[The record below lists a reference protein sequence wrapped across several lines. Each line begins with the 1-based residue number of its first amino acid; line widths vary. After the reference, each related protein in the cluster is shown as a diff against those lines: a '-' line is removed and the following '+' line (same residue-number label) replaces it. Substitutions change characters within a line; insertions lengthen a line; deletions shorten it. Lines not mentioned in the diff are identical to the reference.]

1 MTDLV
6 SIAGSAVAAYQRALG
21 TVANNIANVDSAGY
35 TRQEAGLIENA
46 PRSYGTSYLGTGVNV
61 TGIKRLY
68 DAFIEN
74 SLRNAN
80 TELGTQG
87 PLVNYANRVV
97 DIMGNEEVGLL
108 SAFDQFFDSAR
119 QLATDSSSIILRA
132 QFISKAEALASRFQ
146 GLNTQLNL
154 VAQETAEAL
163 KSETDSLNSLSEQLA
178 LVNAQ
183 LGKTKIIERQPPA
196 IMDQRDEI
204 LRQMAALAK
213 VQVTERSNGQVVV
226 SIGASSSGGEI
237 VNGDTFRPVTAV
249 MSSSSVGKV
258 DLVIDAASPRAEA
271 VFGFSGGSISGLMNF
286 RSQLLEP
293 SFTGL
298 DNLARNL
305 AIEANAIHREGIDL
319 EGRNGVDLFRIDPQF
334 SMVSNSG
341 DTDVRYSASV
351 LDLATYSANTLR
363 LDYRANAGQINNVVL
378 MGQFKVG
385 EQITVNLNGAEK
397 RLTISG
403 ALSTGSD
410 AGTTLAE
417 GSDIELDEVQ
427 AQLRTFL
434 EGGNGSS
441 VGGVFGL
448 QISVDDGTGTD
459 LLITSDVLGAFNL
472 QVSTSSDGGRIDELI
487 SRGQWTL
494 TDTVSGESTT
504 GTKSVALNGI
514 QLDLS
519 GEAKDGEILF
529 LNIANSPSAGL
540 RVAVDDPNRVAAAA
554 RFRVIENQFNP
565 SKVSAS
571 LFETPEDF
579 SADRGL
585 WLDSVVGDAPD
596 FDRLDNNILASEAVR
611 FSGPKA
617 TPIAIVP
624 AGYKDTTLFLG
635 EIGTQPLNLQVMTRD
650 GRHLLGQFL
659 EPAAERIVQEQER
672 LGVDSLSDEQMA
684 VLYDEAGESF
694 LLQAKLA
701 DVSFSGGS
709 TYSHQYLNAV
719 GDESYRGMDIF
730 YGVRADAKEIP
741 QLTLDHV
748 YGSIEQIKAS
758 VTSAAVGEIRA
769 TFGDVIFSEGDL
781 TLNGVSLG
789 KLTLEND
796 GNGDPILQLTRTN
809 SEGVEVTVNLSDLS
823 DDFLSPELDGTEFI
837 LNATHIKAYLDAH
850 NYNQI
855 SDEPSAYGDGGDLAE
870 FARTFGTTVTVTE
883 YVDDLGEI
891 QQSLTLTREYENV
904 GEQQRLDFTNAV
916 DVDGQ
921 ITIDGVTVNLV
932 EGETAIQV
940 AAKVAAALQES
951 SAYGRQSG
959 RTVSLSENRVT
970 VTFGVAEGDV
980 DENLLAATLTS
991 SEPTVTVNTIREAFV
1006 DLPDDFEAR
1015 DTQIRL
1021 GLGQSGSS
1029 VTLAQLGFRT
1039 GAYLVGEVKEEL
1051 LVFAQGETSTN
1062 FTLGATF
1069 TEGGRDPVETLRS
1082 EPFEVQFTSGST
1094 FIIRD
1099 VLTNTVVAE
1108 RLFDPAVGV
1117 VYRGVTLALNA
1128 EPVAGDRF
1136 LVDGNQDGIGNNGT
1150 ALRLADLQNQRVVGG
1165 SYTLSEAYGNLV
1177 GDTGNVAFQA
1187 GIAKKALEVVKD
1199 QAVQARD
1206 KVSGV
1211 SLDQEAADLIRFQQ
1225 AYQASAK
1232 VMQTASTLFDAILG
1246 IR

>member
-163 KSETDSLNSLSEQLA
+163 KSETDSLNSLGEQLA

-183 LGKTKIIERQPPA
+183 LGKTQIIERQPPA

-213 VQVTERSNGQVVV
+213 LQVTERSNGQVVV

-237 VNGDTFRPVTAV
+237 VNGDDFRPVTAV
-249 MSSSSVGKV
+249 MSPSSVGKV
-258 DLVIDAASPRAEA
+258 DLVIDAASPRAET

-298 DNLARNL
+298 DNLARTL

-319 EGRNGVDLFRIDPQF
+319 EGRNGADLFRIDPQF

-410 AGTTLAE
+410 AGTTLTE
-417 GSDIELDEVQ
+417 GADIELDEVQ

-441 VGGVFGL
+441 VGGAFGL
-448 QISVDDGTGTD
+448 QINVEGGTGTD
-459 LLITSDVLGAFNL
+459 LLVTSDVLGAFNL
-472 QVSTSSDGGRIDELI
+472 QVSTSSDGGRIDEII

-504 GTKSVALNGI
+504 GTKSVALNGVQI
-514 QLDLS
+514 DLS
-519 GEAKDGEILF
+519 GEARDGEILF

-596 FDRLDNNILASEAVR
+596 FDRLDNNILESEAVR
-611 FSGPKA
+611 FGGTKA

-635 EIGTQPLNLQVMTRD
+635 EVGTQPLNLQVMTRD
-650 GRHLLGQFL
+650 GRHLLGQFY
-659 EPAAERIVQEQER
+659 EPSAERIQVEKDR
-672 LGVDSLSDEQMA
+672 LGRDELTDVEMA
-684 VLYDEAGESF
+684 ALYDEAGEEALRLSR
-694 LLQAKLA
+694 LA
-701 DVSFSGGS
+701 GVTLSAGA
-709 TYSHQYLNAV
+709 TYSHQYLNVA
-719 GDESYRGMDIF
+719 GDDSYRGMDLF
-730 YGVRADAKEIP
+730 YGVRAD
-741 QLTLDHV
+741 
-748 YGSIEQIKAS
+748 
-758 VTSAAVGEIRA
+758 
-769 TFGDVIFSEGDL
+769 
-781 TLNGVSLG
+781 
-789 KLTLEND
+789 
-796 GNGDPILQLTRTN
+796 
-809 SEGVEVTVNLSDLS
+809 
-823 DDFLSPELDGTEFI
+823 
-837 LNATHIKAYLDAH
+837 
-850 NYNQI
+850 
-855 SDEPSAYGDGGDLAE
+855 
-870 FARTFGTTVTVTE
+870 
-883 YVDDLGEI
+883 
-891 QQSLTLTREYENV
+891 
-904 GEQQRLDFTNAV
+904 
-916 DVDGQ
+916 
-921 ITIDGVTVNLV
+921 
-932 EGETAIQV
+932 
-940 AAKVAAALQES
+940 
-951 SAYGRQSG
+951 
-959 RTVSLSENRVT
+959 
-970 VTFGVAEGDV
+970 
-980 DENLLAATLTS
+980 
-991 SEPTVTVNTIREAFV
+991 
-1006 DLPDDFEAR
+1006 
-1015 DTQIRL
+1015 
-1021 GLGQSGSS
+1021 
-1029 VTLAQLGFRT
+1029 
-1039 GAYLVGEVKEEL
+1039 
-1051 LVFAQGETSTN
+1051 
-1062 FTLGATF
+1062 
-1069 TEGGRDPVETLRS
+1069 
-1082 EPFEVQFTSGST
+1082 VQ
-1094 FIIRD
+1094 
-1099 VLTNTVVAE
+1099 
-1108 RLFDPAVGV
+1108 
-1117 VYRGVTLALNA
+1117 
-1128 EPVAGDRF
+1128 
-1136 LVDGNQDGIGNNGT
+1136 
-1150 ALRLADLQNQRVVGG
+1150 
-1165 SYTLSEAYGNLV
+1165 
-1177 GDTGNVAFQA
+1177 
-1187 GIAKKALEVVKD
+1187 
-1199 QAVQARD
+1199 
-1206 KVSGV
+1206 
-1211 SLDQEAADLIRFQQ
+1211 
-1225 AYQASAK
+1225 
-1232 VMQTASTLFDAILG
+1232 
-1246 IR
+1246 

>member
-80 TELGTQG
+80 TELGAQG

-97 DIMGNEEVGLL
+97 DIMGNEDVGLL

-163 KSETDSLNSLSEQLA
+163 RSETDSLNSLGEQLA
-178 LVNAQ
+178 MVNAQ
-183 LGKTKIIERQPPA
+183 LGKTQIIERQPPA

-213 VQVTERSNGQVVV
+213 LQVTERSNGQVVV
-226 SIGASSSGGEI
+226 TIGASSSGGEI
-237 VNGDTFRPVTAV
+237 VNGDNFRPVTAV

-258 DLVIDAASPRAEA
+258 DLVIDAASPRAET

-298 DNLARNL
+298 DNLARTL

-319 EGRNGVDLFRIDPQF
+319 EGRNGQDLFRIDPQF

-341 DTDVRYSASV
+341 ETDVRYSASV

-363 LDYRANAGQINNVVL
+363 LDFRANAGQINNVVL
-378 MGQFKVG
+378 MGQFQVSD
-385 EQITVNLNGAEK
+385 EITVNLNGTEK
-397 RLTISG
+397 RLAISG
-403 ALSTGSD
+403 ALQTPVLINGVSTS
-410 AGTTLAE
+410 TLSE
-417 GSDIELDEVQ
+417 GDDIDLEEVLV
-427 AQLRTFL
+427 QLRTFL
-434 EGGNGSS
+434 EGGGDDGSDG
-441 VGGVFGL
+441 GGVFCL
-448 QISVDDGTGTD
+448 QINVEEGTGTD
-459 LLITSDVLGAFNL
+459 LLVTSDVLGAFNL
-472 QVSTSSDGGRIDELI
+472 QVTTSSDDGRIDGLI

-519 GEAKDGEILF
+519 GEARDGEILF
-529 LNIANSPSAGL
+529 LNIANSPAAGL

-565 SKVSAS
+565 SKVSAG

-579 SADRGL
+579 SADRSL
-585 WLDSVVGDAPD
+585 WLDVVEGDTSNSNRLD
-596 FDRLDNNILASEAVR
+596 KDNLVLDNNILANEAVG
-611 FSGPKA
+611 FSGPKP
-617 TPIAIVP
+617 TPIAVVP
-624 AGYKDTTLFLG
+624 AGYRDTALYLG
-635 EIGTQPLNLQVMTRD
+635 DIDGGDLHLQVVTRD
-650 GRHLLGQFL
+650 GRHLLGQFFQPS
-659 EPAAERIVQEQER
+659 EERIAQEKEQ
-672 LGVDSLSDEQMA
+672 LGVDVLDVDQMA
-684 VLYDEAGESF
+684 ALYDEAGEDF

-701 DVSFSGGS
+701 GVSFAGGS
-709 TYSHQYLNAV
+709 SYSHQYLNMA
-719 GDESYRGMDIF
+719 GDGAYRGMDLF
-730 YGVRADAKEIP
+730 YGVKAAVQDIA
-741 QLTLDHV
+741 QLTVDHV
-748 YGSIEQIKAS
+748 YGEVASIPAS
-758 VTSAAVGEIRA
+758 ITSTELGAISGALGETIYE
-769 TFGDVIFSEGDL
+769 EGDL
-781 TLNGVSLG
+781 HFNGVTMGAL
-789 KLTLEND
+789 KIVADDND
-796 GNGDPILQLTRTN
+796 VARLQVTRTN
-809 SEGVEVTVNLSDLS
+809 DLGEELSLYLPISGSEFALTAETS
-823 DDFLSPELDGTEFI
+823 GTYEGKY
-837 LNATHIKAYLDAH
+837 LLTAEHIKAYFDAH
-850 NYNQI
+850 HAEVDSDDAITTAIYASGGSWADLQRSSGMTITIETLEDDSEVLTFYRAI
-855 SDEPSAYGDGGDLAE
+855 STA
-870 FARTFGTTVTVTE
+870 
-883 YVDDLGEI
+883 VDALLLDSEIRIGLGEA
-891 QQSLTLTREYENV
+891 
-904 GEQQRLDFTNAV
+904 GH
-916 DVDGQ
+916 
-921 ITIDGVTVNLV
+921 
-932 EGETAIQV
+932 
-940 AAKVAAALQES
+940 AAQL
-951 SAYGRQSG
+951 
-959 RTVSLSENRVT
+959 
-970 VTFGVAEGDV
+970 
-980 DENLLAATLTS
+980 
-991 SEPTVTVNTIREAFV
+991 EA
-1006 DLPDDFEAR
+1006 
-1015 DTQIRL
+1015 
-1021 GLGQSGSS
+1021 
-1029 VTLAQLGFRT
+1029 LGFRT
-1039 GAYLVGEVKEEL
+1039 GVYISGMAKEDL
-1051 LVFAQGETSTN
+1051 YVFATGTAGDA

-1069 TEGGRDPVETLRS
+1069 TEGDRDAVESLRA
-1082 EPFEVQFTSGST
+1082 EPFEVSFTSPT
-1094 FIIRD
+1094 AFTIRD
-1099 VLTNTVVAE
+1099 VLTDTIVAE
-1108 RLFDPAVGV
+1108 RIFDPAVGV
-1117 VYRGVTLALNA
+1117 VYRGVTLTLNA

-1150 ALRLADLQNQRVVGG
+1150 AVRLANLQNQRVVGDN
-1165 SYTLSEAYGNLV
+1165 SYTLAEAYGNLV
-1177 GDTGNVAFQA
+1177 GETGNVAFQA
-1187 GIAKKALEVVKD
+1187 GIAKQALEVVKD

-1232 VMQTASTLFDAILG
+1232 VMQTANTLFDAILG

>member
-1 MTDLV
+1 MADLV

-35 TRQEAGLIENA
+35 SRQEAGLIENA

-80 TELGTQG
+80 TELGTQDS
-87 PLVNYANRVV
+87 LVNYANRVV

-119 QLATDSSSIILRA
+119 QLATDSSSIILRS

-183 LGKTKIIERQPPA
+183 LGKTKLIERQPPA

-213 VQVTERSNGQVVV
+213 IQVQERSNGQVTV
-226 SIGASSSGGEI
+226 SIGASSSRGEI
-237 VNGDTFRPVTAV
+237 VSGDVFRPVTAV
-249 MSSSSVGKV
+249 MSESSVGKV
-258 DLVIDAASPRAEA
+258 DLVINAASPRAEA

-293 SFTGL
+293 SFIGL
-298 DNLARNL
+298 DNLAKTL

-319 EGRNGVDLFRIDPQF
+319 EGRNGLDLFRIDPQF

-341 DTDVRYSASV
+341 DTNVRYSASV
-351 LDLATYSANTLR
+351 LDIATYSSNKLR

-403 ALSTGSD
+403 ALTTGPD
-410 AGTTLAE
+410 AGTNLVDGALI
-417 GSDIELDEVQ
+417 DLDEVQ

-448 QISVDDGTGTD
+448 QINVEDGTGTD
-459 LLITSDVLGAFNL
+459 LLVTSDLLGAFNL
-472 QVSTSSDGGRIDELI
+472 KVTSGSEGGRIDEI
-487 SRGQWTL
+487 MTRGQWTL
-494 TDTVSGESTT
+494 TDTVTGATT
-504 GTKSVALNGI
+504 SGTKSVALNGLQI
-514 QLDLS
+514 DLS
-519 GEAKDGEILF
+519 GEARDGEILF

-540 RVAVDDPNRVAAAA
+540 RVAVDDPSRVAAAA

-585 WLDSVVGDAPD
+585 WLDSMVGDAPD
-596 FDRLDNNILASEAVR
+596 FDRLDNNILESEAVR

-624 AGYKDTTLFLG
+624 AGYKDTTLYLG
-635 EIGTQPLNLQVMTRD
+635 DIGSQPLNLQIMTRD
-650 GRHLLGQFL
+650 GRHLLGQNFA
-659 EPAAERIVQEQER
+659 PSADRIEEEKER
-672 LGVDSLSDEQMA
+672 LGVSSLSPDQMA
-684 VLYDEAGESF
+684 VLYKEAGEDF

-701 DVSFSGGS
+701 GVSFAGGS
-709 TYSHQYLNAV
+709 SYSRQYLNTA
-719 GDESYRGMDIF
+719 GDESYRAMDLF
-730 YGVRADAKEIP
+730 YGVKAAVQEIP
-741 QLTLDHV
+741 QLTIDHV
-748 YGSIEQIKAS
+748 YGRIDRIPASI
-758 VTSAAVGEIRA
+758 TSGPIGAITGEL
-769 TFGDVIFSEGDL
+769 GDTIYAEGDL
-781 TLNGVSLG
+781 TFNGVPMGEL
-789 KLTLEND
+789 KIFND
-796 GNGDPILQLTRTN
+796 GGVARLQVTRTN
-809 SEGVEVTVNLSDLS
+809 
-823 DDFLSPELDGTEFI
+823 
-837 LNATHIKAYLDAH
+837 
-850 NYNQI
+850 
-855 SDEPSAYGDGGDLAE
+855 
-870 FARTFGTTVTVTE
+870 
-883 YVDDLGEI
+883 DLGE
-891 QQSLTLTREYENV
+891 SFPEFLP
-904 GEQQRLDFTNAV
+904 
-916 DVDGQ
+916 VDGP
-921 ITIDGVTVNLV
+921 
-932 EGETAIQV
+932 
-940 AAKVAAALQES
+940 AAALTAVGGIYTI
-951 SAYGRQSG
+951 SADQLVQYFSAHTYDPDTSMPAVYASG
-959 RTVSLSENRVT
+959 GAWADLPRSLGTTITAAPLS
-970 VTFGVAEGDV
+970 GGG
-980 DENLLAATLTS
+980 ATLTFDRTIDTRPEALVAD
-991 SEPTVTVNTIREAFV
+991 SEIR
-1006 DLPDDFEAR
+1006 
-1015 DTQIRL
+1015 I
-1021 GLGQSGSS
+1021 GLGTAGRTTQ
-1029 VTLAQLGFRT
+1029 LAALGFRT
-1039 GAYLVGEVKEEL
+1039 GVYLAGEVKEDL
-1051 LVFAQGETSTN
+1051 LVFANGLAGSP
-1062 FTLGATF
+1062 FKLGATF
-1069 TEGGRDPVETLRS
+1069 TEGDRDAVESLRV
-1082 EPFEVQFTSGST
+1082 EPFEVIFTSPT
-1094 FIIRD
+1094 AFTIRD
-1099 VLTNTVVAE
+1099 VLTKTVVAE
-1108 RLFDPAVGV
+1108 RIYDERSGV
-1117 VYRGVTLALNA
+1117 LYRGVTLRLNTQPA
-1128 EPVAGDRF
+1128 AGDRF

-1150 ALRLADLQNQRVVGG
+1150 ALRLAELQNKRVVATG
-1165 SYTLSEAYGNLV
+1165 SYTLAEAYGNLV
-1177 GDTGNVAFQA
+1177 GDVGNAAFQA
-1187 GIAKKALEVVKD
+1187 GISKKALEVVKD

-1232 VMQTASTLFDAILG
+1232 VMQTSTVLFDAILG

>member
-213 VQVTERSNGQVVV
+213 IQVTERSNGQVTV

-249 MSSSSVGKV
+249 MSPSSVGKV

-298 DNLARNL
+298 DNLARTL

-403 ALSTGSD
+403 ALNTPVLVNNVPTS
-410 AGTTLAE
+410 TLAE
-417 GSDIELDEVQ
+417 GSNIALDEVQ

-459 LLITSDVLGAFNL
+459 LLVTSDVLGAFNL
-472 QVSTSSDGGRIDELI
+472 QVTTSSDGGRIDEI
-487 SRGQWTL
+487 TTRGQWTL

-519 GEAKDGEILF
+519 GEARDGEILF
-529 LNIANSPSAGL
+529 LNIANSPAAGL

-596 FDRLDNNILASEAVR
+596 FDRLDNNILESEAVR

-624 AGYKDTTLFLG
+624 AGYKDTTLYLG

-650 GRHLLGQFL
+650 GRHLLGQFY
-659 EPAAERIVQEQER
+659 EPSEERIAQEKEQ
-672 LGVDSLSDEQMA
+672 LGVDTLDAEQMA
-684 VLYDEAGESF
+684 ALYDEAGEDF

-701 DVSFSGGS
+701 GVSFAGGS
-709 TYSHQYLNAV
+709 SYSHQHLNVA
-719 GDESYRGMDIF
+719 GDEAYRGMDLF
-730 YGVRADAKEIP
+730 YGVKAAVQEIP
-741 QLTLDHV
+741 QLTIDHV
-748 YGSIEQIKAS
+748 YGQVSQTPASI
-758 VTSAAVGEIRA
+758 TSTEIGTITGALGETIYA
-769 TFGDVIFSEGDL
+769 EGDL
-781 TLNGVSLG
+781 TFNGVAMGALKIATDDAG
-789 KLTLEND
+789 LAR
-796 GNGDPILQLTRTN
+796 LQVTRTN
-809 SEGVEVTVNLSDLS
+809 DLGEEIS
-823 DDFLSPELDGTEFI
+823 LYLPLTNTDPTPVGSQFALTPETDGSYLITPE
-837 LNATHIKAYLDAH
+837 HIKAYFDAH
-850 NYNQI
+850 HVELDDDGDI
-855 SDEPSAYGDGGDLAE
+855 VTAAYADGGSWADLQ
-870 FARTFGTTVTVTE
+870 RTSGMTVTLEELVNGNHTIRFDRAISTA
-883 YVDDLGEI
+883 VDAVPVDSEIRIGLGE
-891 QQSLTLTREYENV
+891 
-904 GEQQRLDFTNAV
+904 
-916 DVDGQ
+916 
-921 ITIDGVTVNLV
+921 
-932 EGETAIQV
+932 
-940 AAKVAAALQES
+940 
-951 SAYGRQSG
+951 SG
-959 RTVSLSENRVT
+959 RTT
-970 VTFGVAEGDV
+970 Q
-980 DENLLAATLTS
+980 LAA
-991 SEPTVTVNTIREAFV
+991 
-1006 DLPDDFEAR
+1006 
-1015 DTQIRL
+1015 
-1021 GLGQSGSS
+1021 
-1029 VTLAQLGFRT
+1029 LGFRT
-1039 GAYLVGEVKEEL
+1039 GVYLTGEVKEDL
-1051 LVFAQGETSTN
+1051 LVFASGVAGSA
-1062 FTLGATF
+1062 FRLGATF
-1069 TEGGRDPVETLRS
+1069 TEGDRDAVETLRA
-1082 EPFEVQFTSGST
+1082 EPFEVAFTSPTT
-1094 FIIRD
+1094 FTIRD
-1099 VLTNTVVAE
+1099 VLTDTIVAE
-1108 RLFDPAVGV
+1108 RAFDPAVGV

-1165 SYTLSEAYGNLV
+1165 TYTLSEAYGNLV
-1177 GDTGNVAFQA
+1177 GETGNVAFQA

>member
-249 MSSSSVGKV
+249 MSPSSVGKV

-298 DNLARNL
+298 DNLARTL

-417 GSDIELDEVQ
+417 GSSIDLDEVQ

-434 EGGNGSS
+434 EGGGDDGSDG
-441 VGGVFGL
+441 GGVFGL
-448 QISVDDGTGTD
+448 QINVEEGTGTD
-459 LLITSDVLGAFNL
+459 LLVTSDVLGAFNL

-487 SRGQWTL
+487 TRGQWTI

-519 GEAKDGEILF
+519 GEARDGEILF

-617 TPIAIVP
+617 KPIAIVP

-650 GRHLLGQFL
+650 GRHLLGQFY
-659 EPAAERIVQEQER
+659 EPSPERIIEEQRR
-672 LGVDSLSDEQMA
+672 LGVDTLSEEQIST
-684 VLYDEAGESF
+684 LYDEAGEDF

-701 DVSFSGGS
+701 GVSFAGGS
-709 TYSHQYLNAV
+709 SYSHQYLNVA
-719 GDESYRGMDIF
+719 GDGAYRGMDLF
-730 YGVRADAKEIP
+730 YGVRADVQEIP

-748 YGSIEQIKAS
+748 YGSILRKPAS
-758 VTSAAVGEIRA
+758 VSGTPVGEIKVA
-769 TFGDVIFSEGDL
+769 VNEVIYHEGDL
-781 TLNGVSLG
+781 NLNGVALGELRLSDNDQGGVSLY
-789 KLTLEND
+789 
-796 GNGDPILQLTRTN
+796 LTRTN
-809 SEGVEVTVNLSDLS
+809 ELGEEVTLALSQFGTVNELEV
-823 DDFLSPELDGTEFI
+823 DDDGKYLI
-837 LNATHIKAYLDAH
+837 DATHLKAYFDAH
-850 NYNQI
+850 NYD
-855 SDEPSAYGDGGDLAE
+855 SVLGEPNVYARGGVLE
-870 FARTFGTTVTVTE
+870 EHSRTFGVSITVNESVESGVTR
-883 YVDDLGEI
+883 
-891 QQSLTLTREYENV
+891 QSLTFSRKMENA
-904 GEQQRLDFTNAV
+904 GEQQSIKFSGVVSATETISFGDISVELEGGDTAKAV
-916 DVDGQ
+916 ATKLG
-921 ITIDGVTVNLV
+921 
-932 EGETAIQV
+932 
-940 AAKVAAALQES
+940 AALAAS
-951 SAYGRQSG
+951 AAYGVQSG
-959 RTVSLSENRVT
+959 RSVSVQEGSVT
-970 VTFGVAEGDV
+970 ITYRSDELDV
-980 DENLLAATLTS
+980 PTAATSAVSGIVVAVSTD
-991 SEPTVTVNTIREAFV
+991 REAFF
-1006 DLPDDFEAR
+1006 DLAPNPDAR

-1021 GLGQSGSS
+1021 GLGRSGSS
-1029 VTLAQLGFRT
+1029 GQLATLGFRT
-1039 GAYLVGEVKEEL
+1039 GAYLVGEVKEDL
-1051 LVFAQGETSTN
+1051 LVFAQGESGSG
-1062 FTLGATF
+1062 FRLGGTF
-1069 TEGGRDPVETLRS
+1069 TGGARDAIESLRA
-1082 EPFEVQFTSGST
+1082 EPFEVAFTSPNT
-1094 FIIRD
+1094 FTIRD
-1099 VLTNTVVAE
+1099 VLTDSIVAE
-1108 RLFDPAVGV
+1108 RAFDPAVGV

-1165 SYTLSEAYGNLV
+1165 TYTLSEAYGNLV

>member
-80 TELGTQG
+80 TELGAQG

-163 KSETDSLNSLSEQLA
+163 RSETDSLNSLGEQLA
-178 LVNAQ
+178 MVNAQ
-183 LGKTKIIERQPPA
+183 LGKTQIIERQPPA

-213 VQVTERSNGQVVV
+213 LQVTERSNGQVVV
-226 SIGASSSGGEI
+226 TIGASSSGGEI
-237 VNGDTFRPVTAV
+237 VNGDNFRPVTAV

-258 DLVIDAASPRAEA
+258 DLVIDAASPRAET

-298 DNLARNL
+298 DNLARTL

-319 EGRNGVDLFRIDPQF
+319 EGRNGQDLFRIDPQF

-341 DTDVRYSASV
+341 ETDVRYSASV

-363 LDYRANAGQINNVVL
+363 LDFRANAGQINNVVL
-378 MGQFKVG
+378 MGQFQVG
-385 EQITVNLNGAEK
+385 DEITVNLNGTEK
-397 RLTISG
+397 RLAISG
-403 ALSTGSD
+403 ALQTPVLINGVSTS
-410 AGTTLAE
+410 TLSE
-417 GSDIELDEVQ
+417 GDDIDLEEVLV
-427 AQLRTFL
+427 QLRTFL
-434 EGGNGSS
+434 EGGGDDGSDG
-441 VGGVFGL
+441 GGVFGL
-448 QISVDDGTGTD
+448 QINVEEGTGTD
-459 LLITSDVLGAFNL
+459 LLVTSDVLGAFNL
-472 QVSTSSDGGRIDELI
+472 QVTTSSDDGRIDGLI

-519 GEAKDGEILF
+519 GEARDGEILF
-529 LNIANSPSAGL
+529 LNIANSPAAGL

-565 SKVSAS
+565 SKVSAG
-571 LFETPEDF
+571 LFETLEDF
-579 SADRGL
+579 SADRSL
-585 WLDSVVGDAPD
+585 WLDVVEGDTSNSNRLD
-596 FDRLDNNILASEAVR
+596 KDNLVLDNNILANEAVG
-611 FSGPKA
+611 FSGPKP
-617 TPIAIVP
+617 TPIAVVP
-624 AGYKDTTLFLG
+624 AGYRDTALYLG
-635 EIGTQPLNLQVMTRD
+635 DIDGGDLHLQVVTRD
-650 GRHLLGQFL
+650 GRHLLGQFFQPS
-659 EPAAERIVQEQER
+659 EERIAQEKEQ
-672 LGVDSLSDEQMA
+672 LGVDVLDVDQMA
-684 VLYDEAGESF
+684 ALYDEAGEDF

-701 DVSFSGGS
+701 GVSFAGGS
-709 TYSHQYLNAV
+709 SYSHQYLNMA
-719 GDESYRGMDIF
+719 GDGAYRGMDLF
-730 YGVRADAKEIP
+730 YGVKAAVQDIA
-741 QLTLDHV
+741 QLTVDHV
-748 YGSIEQIKAS
+748 YGEVASIPAS
-758 VTSAAVGEIRA
+758 ITSTELGAISGALGETIYE
-769 TFGDVIFSEGDL
+769 EGDL
-781 TLNGVSLG
+781 HFNGVTMGAL
-789 KLTLEND
+789 KIVADDND
-796 GNGDPILQLTRTN
+796 VARLQVTRTN
-809 SEGVEVTVNLSDLS
+809 DLGEELSLYLPISGSE
-823 DDFLSPELDGTEFI
+823 FELEAETSGTYEGKY
-837 LNATHIKAYLDAH
+837 LLTAEHIKAYFDAH
-850 NYNQI
+850 HAEVDSDDAITTAIYASGGSWADLQRSSGMTITIETLEDDSEVLTFDRAI
-855 SDEPSAYGDGGDLAE
+855 STA
-870 FARTFGTTVTVTE
+870 
-883 YVDDLGEI
+883 VDALLLDSEIRIGLGE
-891 QQSLTLTREYENV
+891 T
-904 GEQQRLDFTNAV
+904 
-916 DVDGQ
+916 GQ
-921 ITIDGVTVNLV
+921 
-932 EGETAIQV
+932 
-940 AAKVAAALQES
+940 AAQL
-951 SAYGRQSG
+951 
-959 RTVSLSENRVT
+959 
-970 VTFGVAEGDV
+970 
-980 DENLLAATLTS
+980 
-991 SEPTVTVNTIREAFV
+991 EA
-1006 DLPDDFEAR
+1006 
-1015 DTQIRL
+1015 
-1021 GLGQSGSS
+1021 
-1029 VTLAQLGFRT
+1029 LGFRT
-1039 GAYLVGEVKEEL
+1039 GVYISGMAKEDL
-1051 LVFAQGETSTN
+1051 YVFATGTAGDA

-1069 TEGGRDPVETLRS
+1069 TEGDRDAVESLRA
-1082 EPFEVQFTSGST
+1082 EPFEVSFTSPT
-1094 FIIRD
+1094 AFTIRD
-1099 VLTNTVVAE
+1099 VLTDTIVAE
-1108 RLFDPAVGV
+1108 RIFDPAVGV

-1232 VMQTASTLFDAILG
+1232 VMQTANTLFDAILG

>member
-1 MTDLV
+1 MSDLV

-35 TRQEAGLIENA
+35 TRQEANLIENA

-61 TGIKRLY
+61 AGIKRLY

-97 DIMGNEEVGLL
+97 DILGNEEVGLL

-146 GLNTQLNL
+146 GLNTQLKL

-163 KSETDSLNSLSEQLA
+163 KSETDSFNSLSQQLA

-183 LGKTKIIERQPPA
+183 LGKTQLIERQPPA
-196 IMDQRDEI
+196 ILDQRDEI

-213 VQVTERSNGQVVV
+213 IQVTERSNGQVTV
-226 SIGASSSGGEI
+226 SIGASSSGGEV
-237 VNGDTFRPVTAV
+237 VNGDTFRSVTAV
-249 MSSSSVGKV
+249 MSPTSVGKV

-298 DNLARNL
+298 DNLARTL

-319 EGRNGVDLFRIDPQF
+319 EGRNGGDLFRIDPQF

-341 DTDVRYSASV
+341 ETKVRYSASV

-378 MGQFKVG
+378 MGKFKVG

-403 ALSTGSD
+403 ALSTGAD
-410 AGTTLAE
+410 AGTTLAQGAE
-417 GSDIELDEVQ
+417 IDLDEVQ

-448 QISVDDGTGTD
+448 QVNVKNGTGTD
-459 LLITSDVLGAFNL
+459 LLISSDVLGAFNL
-472 QVSTSSDGGRIDELI
+472 KVTTSSDGGRIDEI
-487 SRGQWTL
+487 ITRGQWTL
-494 TDTVSGESTT
+494 TDTVTGESTT

-519 GEAKDGEILF
+519 GEARDGEILF

-585 WLDSVVGDAPD
+585 WLDRVVGDSPD

-624 AGYKDTTLFLG
+624 AGYKDTTLYLG
-635 EIGTQPLNLQVMTRD
+635 DIDTQPLNLQVMTRD
-650 GRHLLGQFL
+650 GRHLLGQFYQ
-659 EPAAERIVQEQER
+659 PSAERIAQEKER
-672 LGVDSLSDEQMA
+672 LGVNTLDAEQMA
-684 VLYDEAGESF
+684 ALYDEAGEDF

-701 DVSFSGGS
+701 GVSFAGGS
-709 TYSHQYLNAV
+709 TYSHVHLNTA
-719 GDESYRGMDIF
+719 GDASYRGMDLF
-730 YGVRADAKEIP
+730 YGVKAAVQEIP
-741 QLTLDHV
+741 QLTIDHV
-748 YGSIEQIKAS
+748 YGRIDRIPASI
-758 VTSAAVGEIRA
+758 TSTEIGTITGALGETIYA
-769 TFGDVIFSEGDL
+769 EGDL
-781 TLNGVSLG
+781 TFNGVAMRALRIATDDAG
-789 KLTLEND
+789 VVR
-796 GNGDPILQLTRTN
+796 LQVTRTN
-809 SEGVEVTVNLSDLS
+809 DLGEEISLYLPLTEDDPTDTNDQFLLTPTDGVYRIT
-823 DDFLSPELDGTEFI
+823 P
-837 LNATHIKAYLDAH
+837 AHIKAYFDAH
-850 NYNQI
+850 HVEVNANGTI
-855 SDEPSAYGDGGDLAE
+855 LTAAYGDGGSWADLQ
-870 FARTFGTTVTVTE
+870 RTSGMTVTLEELVNGNFTIRF
-883 YVDDLGEI
+883 DREI
-891 QQSLTLTREYENV
+891 SK
-904 GEQQRLDFTNAV
+904 AV
-916 DVDGQ
+916 DAVKTDSEIRIGLGD
-921 ITIDGVTVNLV
+921 T
-932 EGETAIQV
+932 
-940 AAKVAAALQES
+940 
-951 SAYGRQSG
+951 G
-959 RTVSLSENRVT
+959 RTT
-970 VTFGVAEGDV
+970 Q
-980 DENLLAATLTS
+980 LAK
-991 SEPTVTVNTIREAFV
+991 
-1006 DLPDDFEAR
+1006 
-1015 DTQIRL
+1015 
-1021 GLGQSGSS
+1021 
-1029 VTLAQLGFRT
+1029 LGFRT
-1039 GAYLVGEVKEEL
+1039 GVYLTGEIKEDL
-1051 LVFAQGETSTN
+1051 LVFASGTAGTP
-1062 FTLGATF
+1062 FKLGATF
-1069 TEGGRDPVETLRS
+1069 TEGDRDAVEALRA
-1082 EPFEVQFTSGST
+1082 EPFEVAFTSPNT
-1094 FIIRD
+1094 FTIRD
-1099 VLTNTVVAE
+1099 VRTNTIVAE

-1117 VYRGVTLALNA
+1117 AYRGVTLKLNA
-1128 EPVAGDRF
+1128 NPVAGDRF

-1150 ALRLADLQNQRVVGG
+1150 ALRLADLQNKRVVGG
-1165 SYTLSEAYGNLV
+1165 GYTLAEAYGNLV

-1232 VMQTASTLFDAILG
+1232 VMQTANTLFDAILG

>member
-35 TRQEAGLIENA
+35 TRQEANLIENA

-183 LGKTKIIERQPPA
+183 LGKTKLIERQPPA

-213 VQVTERSNGQVVV
+213 IQVTERSNGQVTV

-249 MSSSSVGKV
+249 MSPSSVGKV

-298 DNLARNL
+298 DNLARTL

-319 EGRNGVDLFRIDPQF
+319 EGRNGGDLFRIDPQF

-341 DTDVRYSASV
+341 ETKVRYSASV

-403 ALSTGSD
+403 ALATGAD
-410 AGTTLAE
+410 AGTTLTE
-417 GSDIELDEVQ
+417 GTNIDLDEVQ

-459 LLITSDVLGAFNL
+459 LLVTSDVLGAFNL
-472 QVSTSSDGGRIDELI
+472 QVTTSSDGGRIDEI
-487 SRGQWTL
+487 TTRGQWTL

-519 GEAKDGEILF
+519 GEARDGEILF

-579 SADRGL
+579 GADREL
-585 WLDSVVGDAPD
+585 WLDRVKGDASNSSRL
-596 FDRLDNNILASEAVR
+596 DRDNLVLDNNLLEKEAVG
-611 FSGPKA
+611 FSGSKP
-617 TPIAIVP
+617 TPITIVP
-624 AGYKDTTLFLG
+624 AGYRDTTLYLG
-635 EIGTQPLNLQVMTRD
+635 NIGTQPLNLQVITRD
-650 GRHLLGQFL
+650 GRHLLGQFY
-659 EPAAERIVQEQER
+659 EPSEERIAQEKEQ
-672 LGVDSLSDEQMA
+672 LGVDTLDAEQMA
-684 VLYDEAGESF
+684 ALYDEAGEDF

-701 DVSFSGGS
+701 GVSFAGGS
-709 TYSHQYLNAV
+709 SYSHQHLNVA
-719 GDESYRGMDIF
+719 GDEAYRGMDLF
-730 YGVRADAKEIP
+730 YGVKAAVQEIP
-741 QLTLDHV
+741 QLTIDHV
-748 YGSIEQIKAS
+748 YGQVSRTPASITGTEIGTMTGAL
-758 VTSAAVGEIRA
+758 GETIYA
-769 TFGDVIFSEGDL
+769 EGDL
-781 TLNGVSLG
+781 TFNGVAMGAL
-789 KLTLEND
+789 KIATD
-796 GNGDPILQLTRTN
+796 DADVVRLQVTRTN
-809 SEGVEVTVNLSDLS
+809 DLGEEIS
-823 DDFLSPELDGTEFI
+823 LYLPLTEDAPLELEAGAYRI
-837 LNATHIKAYLDAH
+837 KPAHIKAYFDAH
-850 NYNQI
+850 HVQLNGEGDI
-855 SDEPSAYGDGGDLAE
+855 VPAAYADGGAWADLQ
-870 FARTFGTTVTVTE
+870 RTSGMTVTLEELVSGKYAIRFDRAISTA
-883 YVDDLGEI
+883 VDAVPVDSEIRIGLGE
-891 QQSLTLTREYENV
+891 
-904 GEQQRLDFTNAV
+904 
-916 DVDGQ
+916 
-921 ITIDGVTVNLV
+921 
-932 EGETAIQV
+932 
-940 AAKVAAALQES
+940 
-951 SAYGRQSG
+951 SG
-959 RTVSLSENRVT
+959 RTT
-970 VTFGVAEGDV
+970 Q
-980 DENLLAATLTS
+980 LAA
-991 SEPTVTVNTIREAFV
+991 
-1006 DLPDDFEAR
+1006 
-1015 DTQIRL
+1015 
-1021 GLGQSGSS
+1021 
-1029 VTLAQLGFRT
+1029 LGFRT
-1039 GAYLVGEVKEEL
+1039 GVYLTGEVKEDL
-1051 LVFAQGETSTN
+1051 FVFASGPAGFAFQ
-1062 FTLGATF
+1062 LGATF
-1069 TEGGRDPVETLRS
+1069 TEGDRDAVETLLA
-1082 EPFEVQFTSGST
+1082 EPFEVAFTSPTT
-1094 FIIRD
+1094 FTIRD
-1099 VLTNTVVAE
+1099 VLTDTIVAE
-1108 RLFDPAVGV
+1108 RAFDPAVGV

-1150 ALRLADLQNQRVVGG
+1150 ALRLADLQNQRVVGNN

-1177 GDTGNVAFQA
+1177 GETGNVAFQA

>member
-97 DIMGNEEVGLL
+97 DIMGNEDVGLL

-163 KSETDSLNSLSEQLA
+163 KSETDSLKSLSEQLA

-213 VQVTERSNGQVVV
+213 LQVTERSNGQVVV

-249 MSSSSVGKV
+249 MSPSSVGKV

-298 DNLARNL
+298 DNLARTL

-385 EQITVNLNGAEK
+385 DQITVNLNGAEK

-403 ALSTGSD
+403 ALQTPVLINGGSTS
-410 AGTTLAE
+410 TLSE
-417 GSDIELDEVQ
+417 GNDIELEEVLT
-427 AQLRTFL
+427 QLRTFL
-434 EGGNGSS
+434 EGGGDDGSDG
-441 VGGVFGL
+441 GGVFGL
-448 QISVDDGTGTD
+448 QINVEEGTGTD
-459 LLITSDVLGAFNL
+459 LLVTSDVLGAFNL
-472 QVSTSSDGGRIDELI
+472 QVTTSSDGGRIDELI
-487 SRGQWTL
+487 TRGQWTL

-519 GEAKDGEILF
+519 GEARDGEILF

-565 SKVSAS
+565 SKVNAS

-585 WLDSVVGDAPD
+585 WLDEVEGDTSNSNRLDKDNLA
-596 FDRLDNNILASEAVR
+596 LDNNILANEAVG
-611 FSGPKA
+611 FKGPKP
-617 TPIAIVP
+617 TPIAVVP
-624 AGYKDTTLFLG
+624 AGYRDTTLYLG
-635 EIGTQPLNLQVMTRD
+635 DINGEDLHLQVVTRD
-650 GRHLLGQFL
+650 GRHLLGQFFQPS
-659 EPAAERIVQEQER
+659 EERIAQEKEQ
-672 LGVDSLSDEQMA
+672 LGVDVLDVDQMA
-684 VLYDEAGESF
+684 ALYDEAGEDF

-701 DVSFSGGS
+701 GVSFAGGS
-709 TYSHQYLNAV
+709 SYSHQYLNMA
-719 GDESYRGMDIF
+719 GDGAYRGMDLF
-730 YGVRADAKEIP
+730 YGVKAAVQDIA
-741 QLTLDHV
+741 QLTVDHV
-748 YGSIEQIKAS
+748 YGEVASIPAS
-758 VTSAAVGEIRA
+758 ITSTKLGITSGSLGETIYE
-769 TFGDVIFSEGDL
+769 EGDL
-781 TLNGVSLG
+781 HFNGVTMGAL
-789 KLTLEND
+789 KIVADDND
-796 GNGDPILQLTRTN
+796 VKRLQVTRTN
-809 SEGVEVTVNLSDLS
+809 DLGEELSLYLPISGSEFELEAEEEGVYAGKYLLTA
-823 DDFLSPELDGTEFI
+823 G
-837 LNATHIKAYLDAH
+837 HIKAYFDAH
-850 NYNQI
+850 HAEVNSAGVITTAIYASGGSWADLQRSSGMTITIETLEDDSEVLTFDRAI
-855 SDEPSAYGDGGDLAE
+855 STA
-870 FARTFGTTVTVTE
+870 
-883 YVDDLGEI
+883 VDAPLLDSEIRIGLGE
-891 QQSLTLTREYENV
+891 T
-904 GEQQRLDFTNAV
+904 
-916 DVDGQ
+916 GQ
-921 ITIDGVTVNLV
+921 
-932 EGETAIQV
+932 
-940 AAKVAAALQES
+940 AAQL
-951 SAYGRQSG
+951 
-959 RTVSLSENRVT
+959 
-970 VTFGVAEGDV
+970 
-980 DENLLAATLTS
+980 
-991 SEPTVTVNTIREAFV
+991 EA
-1006 DLPDDFEAR
+1006 
-1015 DTQIRL
+1015 
-1021 GLGQSGSS
+1021 
-1029 VTLAQLGFRT
+1029 LGFRT
-1039 GAYLVGEVKEEL
+1039 GVYISGMAKEDL
-1051 LVFAQGETSTN
+1051 YVFATGTASES

-1069 TEGGRDPVETLRS
+1069 TEGDRDAVESLRA
-1082 EPFEVQFTSGST
+1082 EPFEVSFTSPT
-1094 FIIRD
+1094 AFTIRD
-1099 VLTNTVVAE
+1099 VLTDTIVAE
-1108 RLFDPAVGV
+1108 RIFDPVVGV
-1117 VYRGVTLALNA
+1117 VYRGVTLNLNA

-1150 ALRLADLQNQRVVGG
+1150 AVRLANLQNQRVVGNN
-1165 SYTLSEAYGNLV
+1165 SYTLAEAYGNLV
-1177 GDTGNVAFQA
+1177 GETGNVAFQA
-1187 GIAKKALEVVKD
+1187 GIAKQALEVVKD

-1232 VMQTASTLFDAILG
+1232 VMQTANTLFDAILG